1 MDAKQK
7 FLEIGY
13 TERANTEY
21 FLIYEKDYTRIIFD
35 RAKQGV
41 KKVSLDKEVPW
52 ISPKEVAAIQEQLTA
67 LGWVE

>member
-1 MDAKQK
+1 MDARQK

-13 TERANTEY
+13 IERANTEY

-35 RAKQGV
+35 RAEQGV
-41 KKVSLDKEVPW
+41 KKVSLDKEVSL

-67 LGWVE
+67 LGWIE